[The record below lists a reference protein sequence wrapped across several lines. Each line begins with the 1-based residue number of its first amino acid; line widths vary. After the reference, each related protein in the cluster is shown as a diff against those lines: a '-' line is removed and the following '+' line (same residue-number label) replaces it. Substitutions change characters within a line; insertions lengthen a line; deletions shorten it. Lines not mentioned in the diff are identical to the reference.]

1 MSDLHAKPDGA
12 VPSHHEHGDTDP
24 GRGPARAH
32 KIIPLCAPILHDDKE
47 ITQVMLRRPKVK
59 DLKRLNAALD
69 GVTDQLDQGI
79 VLAATLT
86 GLPVE
91 VIEELDA
98 DDFTT
103 ISEVIAD
110 FFPQAKAPGNGALS
124 LPRPPTG

>member
-1 MSDLHAKPDGA
+1 MADHKAPKTFALSDPIEHDG
-12 VPSHHEHGDTDP
+12 
-24 GRGPARAH
+24 R
-32 KIIPLCAPILHDDKE
+32 L
-47 ITQVMLRRPKVK
+47 ITEVQISKPKVK
-59 DLKRLNAALD
+59 DLKRMNAALD

-98 DDFTT
+98 DDFTA